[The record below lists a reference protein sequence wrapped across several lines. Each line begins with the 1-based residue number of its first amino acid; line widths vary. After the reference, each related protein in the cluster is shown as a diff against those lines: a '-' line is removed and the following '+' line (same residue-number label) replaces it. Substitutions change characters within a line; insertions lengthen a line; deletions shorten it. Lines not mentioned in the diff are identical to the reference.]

1 MSNNT
6 RKKSC
11 RECSKAKRRCNL
23 SNPCKR
29 CIDRSLACIYTNAPS
44 RVTPFPRGNVRQD
57 PSAEPVHNRQI
68 SPNAATQT
76 WEKILTISSDT
87 PGSITLDE
95 SNDEAAAYTAFLPDL
110 PETQVIN
117 TETNK
122 LCIEN
127 IMISGSDYRRADYHK
142 VTSIWASYAPIFLT
156 TVQDK
161 FTHETL
167 ADPNSRL
174 NNQIKDI
181 KSYHSEF
188 ASLCQTP
195 WLHRRLYKSG
205 MPDIMFSAYRDCV
218 MYSQK
223 TEHNKGLVY
232 RSLEESIDTLL
243 SLEAM
248 TNGGELLVRVQ
259 CLLLYQSMQLFDQD
273 VRQQCLA
280 GSRMKTL
287 ELWTDVL
294 GDLRDAS
301 PELSNKTVQQVPVW
315 ESWIYAE
322 SLRRTVI
329 ASYTLITLH
338 YMLKQD
344 IPSQGGWTRS
354 QPWSICQQ
362 VWSTQSSFDFLSVW
376 DQDPPVTVSCL
387 LLDEFLEQD
396 KADAVDDFARNML
409 VTYIGLDET
418 KQWFKQRGST
428 Y

>member
-44 RVTPFPRGNVRQD
+44 RVTPFPRGSVRQD

-76 WEKILTISSDT
+76 WEKILSISSDT

-110 PETQVIN
+110 PETQVTN

-142 VTSIWASYAPIFLT
+142 VTSIW
-156 TVQDK
+156 DK

-223 TEHNKGLVY
+223 TEHNKGL
-232 RSLEESIDTLL
+232 
-243 SLEAM
+243 
-248 TNGGELLVRVQ
+248 
-259 CLLLYQSMQLFDQD
+259 
-273 VRQQCLA
+273 
-280 GSRMKTL
+280 
-287 ELWTDVL
+287 
-294 GDLRDAS
+294 
-301 PELSNKTVQQVPVW
+301 
-315 ESWIYAE
+315 
-322 SLRRTVI
+322 
-329 ASYTLITLH
+329 
-338 YMLKQD
+338 
-344 IPSQGGWTRS
+344 
-354 QPWSICQQ
+354 
-362 VWSTQSSFDFLSVW
+362 
-376 DQDPPVTVSCL
+376 
-387 LLDEFLEQD
+387 
-396 KADAVDDFARNML
+396 
-409 VTYIGLDET
+409 
-418 KQWFKQRGST
+418 
-428 Y
+428 

>member
-44 RVTPFPRGNVRQD
+44 RVTPFPRGSVRQD
-57 PSAEPVHNRQI
+57 PSAEPVHSRQI

-76 WEKILTISSDT
+76 WEKILSISSDT

-142 VTSIWASYAPIFLT
+142 VTSIW
-156 TVQDK
+156 DK

-243 SLEAM
+243 SLEAT

-315 ESWIYAE
+315 EHIGRYSNTTA
-322 SLRRTVI
+322 
-329 ASYTLITLH
+329 
-338 YMLKQD
+338 
-344 IPSQGGWTRS
+344 SQGGWTRS

-387 LLDEFLEQD
+387 LLDEFLEQG